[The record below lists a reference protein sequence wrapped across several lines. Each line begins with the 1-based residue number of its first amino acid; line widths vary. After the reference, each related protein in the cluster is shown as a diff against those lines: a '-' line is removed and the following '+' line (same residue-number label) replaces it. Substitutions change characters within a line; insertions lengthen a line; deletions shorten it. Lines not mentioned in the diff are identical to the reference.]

1 MPAVFAVLAAAVLFG
16 TTGTSQALGPDD
28 STPLAVGVARLLV
41 GGTVLAVVGLA
52 VGARARR
59 RAPHPPPVTPRAVAL
74 LALTGVSLAAY
85 QPLFFLGTERNGVA
99 VGTVVALGSAP
110 VLAGLFEW
118 ALTRRVPTL
127 TWAGA
132 TALALAG
139 VALLALGGSGQTG
152 ADPVGFAASV
162 AAGATFAIIAVTQRR
177 LFDSGWN
184 PFSVAGGMGATAALI
199 AVLCVP
205 FVDLR
210 WATTGSGLVMSL
222 WLGLVTIA
230 AAYTL
235 FTWGLQRLTA
245 GTAATLTLGEPLTAA
260 VLGIA
265 VLGERL
271 SLPAVAGLVVLG
283 AGLVLLAWGARSGR
297 DRASHP
303 ERVRA

>member
-28 STPLAVGVARLLV
+28 STPLAVGVARLLI
-41 GGTVLAVVGLA
+41 GGTALAVIGLT

-59 RAPHPPPVTPRAVAL
+59 RAPHPPVTPRAVAL
-74 LALTGVSLAAY
+74 MALAGVSLAAY

-162 AAGATFAIIAVTQRR
+162 AAGATFAIIAVAQRR

-271 SLPAVAGLVVLG
+271 SLPAVAGLALLC
-283 AGLVLLAWGARSGR
+283 AGLVLLAWGSRPPR
-297 DRASHP
+297 DPSPYAV
-303 ERVRA
+303 EA

>member
-1 MPAVFAVLAAAVLFG
+1 MSAVLAVLAAAVLFG

-28 STPLAVGVARLLV
+28 TTPLAVGVARLLI
-41 GGTVLAVVGLA
+41 GGTALAVIGLT

-59 RAPHPPPVTPRAVAL
+59 RAPHPPVTPRAVAL
-74 LALTGVSLAAY
+74 MALAGVSLAAY
-85 QPLFFLGTERNGVA
+85 QPLFFLGTQRNGVA

-139 VALLALGGSGQTG
+139 VALLALGGRGQTG

-162 AAGATFAIIAVTQRR
+162 AAGATFAIIAVAQRR

-222 WLGLVTIA
+222 WLGLVTITL
-230 AAYTL
+230 AYTL

-271 SLPAVAGLVVLG
+271 SLPAVAGLALLC
-283 AGLVLLAWGARSGR
+283 AGLVLLAWGSRPPR
-297 DRASHP
+297 DPSPYAV
-303 ERVRA
+303 EA